1 MTYQDVTILA
11 RKDEFYIIRA
21 PVDVAEEIAHLQ
33 ATGAAT
39 FSLASGPDDDQ
50 RQVDATALGET
61 TNQIIQ
67 KYGLPIP
74 QTVSR
79 RLPARADAD
88 AAPSASADPAATPT
102 RPRAPARPAR
112 GPRAAAPHPDR
123 LAPSPDG
130 GAPAQPG
137 RLAAAPPYE
146 VTMPDR
152 SNPAAPTPTLRTD
165 AAPHAPRG
173 A

>member
-1 MTYQDVTILA
+1 MTILA
-11 RKDEFYIIRA
+11 RKDQFYIMRA
-21 PVDVAEEIAHLQ
+21 PVDIAEEIAHLQ

-39 FSLASGPDDDQ
+39 FSLALRPLEDQ

-61 TNQIIQ
+61 TTKIIQ

-74 QTVSR
+74 QAIVPGFR
-79 RLPARADAD
+79 PAPTATPT
-88 AAPSASADPAATPT
+88 PSASADPTASGDPSASAGP
-102 RPRAPARPAR
+102 PDLGAPAHPL
-112 GPRAAAPHPDR
+112 PHPPPP
-123 LAPSPDG
+123 PSPDG

-137 RLAAAPPYE
+137 TSACRHPYE